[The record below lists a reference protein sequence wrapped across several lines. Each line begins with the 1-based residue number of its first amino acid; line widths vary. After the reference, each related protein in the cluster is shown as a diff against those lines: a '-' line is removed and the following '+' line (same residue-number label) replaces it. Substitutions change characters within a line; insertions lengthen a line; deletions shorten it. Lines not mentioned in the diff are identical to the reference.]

1 MTKKSGP
8 SRWLQ
13 KLIAGNQG
21 IASGGIQGNKTI
33 PLQQPVYFSIDIFHE
48 NDQCQMLQC
57 GRTYQVVISTAYERS
72 HDGLC
77 EPLSLPIQS
86 NVKLELLYST
96 ELGIET
102 HTCSLPSK
110 PMMPFKHSFTI
121 SVPERHPT
129 CNVEFVLR
137 GHIKDTEHPKELSTL
152 TIRMEGT
159 HSYDDERLQSL
170 CNVDISSS
178 PPKYTA
184 ILYVTGS
191 RSEEF
196 NLEGWYDSNL
206 IETCWPKWNSIS
218 LAECIKKQEHPNS
231 IIMEMRRFS
240 RQGPPKLNNWL
251 NNLIDNFGAK
261 LCVIIVDV
269 TSEIPW
275 EMFQV
280 KRNSGD
286 EVYLGAK
293 TRVVRWTRIRDYG
306 DEYLLQ
312 LQDICYQGSVLA
324 YINNKALGSNQ
335 TSAEFEALEALKV
348 VPYTNIQQFK
358 THLSAIKSFEHIGLI
373 YIADHGY
380 DGTNIGSGSSSNDR
394 ITSIDLERLPIQQRR
409 TRPLVFANLCE
420 SARLVR
426 SKNDFSDGLLEV
438 LLARCASGYIGTLAK
453 VGSFHASN
461 IAQRLLQAAYT
472 NQKGVQIAE
481 FLRELRDE
489 AAKKINESTTQH
501 FDKAG
506 ELFLYTFT
514 YVYYGNPLTKLQLFA
529 EKDAEAGV

>member
-1 MTKKSGP
+1 VTKRSGP
-8 SRWLQ
+8 SLWLQ

-21 IASGGIQGNKTI
+21 IASSGIQSNKTI
-33 PLQQPVYFSIDIFHE
+33 PLQRHIYFKIDIFHE
-48 NDQCQMLQC
+48 NDQCQIFQC
-57 GRTYQVVISTAYERS
+57 GRNYQVVISTAYERS

-77 EPLSLPIQS
+77 EPVSLPIQS
-86 NVKLELLYST
+86 NIKLELLYST

-110 PMMPFKHSFTI
+110 LIVPFKHSFAI

-129 CNVEFVLR
+129 CDVKLVLR
-137 GHIKDTEHPKELSTL
+137 GYIKETEPPKTLAMLS
-152 TIRMEGT
+152 IRMEGT
-159 HSYDDERLQSL
+159 HSSDDERWQSL
-170 CNVDISSS
+170 CDVDISSS
-178 PPKYTA
+178 PPKYAA

-191 RSEEF
+191 RSEEV
-196 NLEGWYDSNL
+196 NLEGWYDRKL
-206 IETCWPKWNSIS
+206 IKICWPEWNAIS
-218 LAECIKKQEHPNS
+218 LAECIKKQEPPNS
-231 IIMEMRRFS
+231 IIMKLRKFS
-240 RQGPPKLNNWL
+240 RKGPAEIHKWL
-251 NNLIDNFGAK
+251 KYLIDNFSTE
-261 LCVIIVDV
+261 LCVIIVDT

-280 KRNSGD
+280 KSNSGD
-286 EVYLGAK
+286 EIYLGAK
-293 TRVVRWTRIRDYG
+293 ARVVRWTKIQDYG
-306 DEYLLQ
+306 DVHLMQ

-324 YINNKALGSNQ
+324 YINDKALGTKQ
-335 TSAEFEALEALKV
+335 TSAEWEALESLKV
-348 VPYTNIQQFK
+348 MPYTNIQQFK
-358 THLSAIKSFEHIGLI
+358 THLSTRESFEHIGLI

-394 ITSIDLERLPIQQRR
+394 ITSIDLERLRMQQRHA
-409 TRPLVFANLCE
+409 RPLVFANLCE

-426 SKNDFSDGLLEV
+426 SKNGFSDGLLEV

-501 FDKAG
+501 IDKA
-506 ELFLYTFT
+506 EEFFIYTFT
-514 YVYYGNPLTKLQLFA
+514 YVYYGNPLTKLLLFA
-529 EKDAEAGV
+529 ENDAEADV